1 MTYYLWKGKEN
12 EVTARVEYLKRV
24 FHTHFLRC
32 ADEGDFV
39 CLKSFPFRNDGLCFV
54 TGHTTHA
61 HALLSN
67 GLQGET
73 IVLNCCCCIVIRL
86 MCWGKYG
93 MPIPLWEVRNEN

>member
-12 EVTARVEYLKRV
+12 EVMARVEYLKRV

-39 CLKSFPFRNDGLCFV
+39 CLKSFPFRNDGICFV
-54 TGHTTHA
+54 TGHNTHA

-73 IVLNCCCCIVIRL
+73 IVLNCCFPDQFTEFA
-86 MCWGKYG
+86 GKYRLYYPG
-93 MPIPLWEVRNEN
+93 SILS